1 VYRRARERDRKAG
14 RFPAYKLVRN
24 LPSVSVRMDGTK
36 NHHRPHVHISVGKQK
51 HVASLAID
59 NGELLAGR
67 LKPYELTSDGHR
79 SPGHHVEA
87 DHSPKSCSVAA
98 QPDGSACRDSLE
110 PVSSPCSAMYRSSSW
125 IGVVF
130 GRRTMSRATVWWV
143 GRSQGNGLRDS
154 GYPACERIA
163 QRRRWL
169 RWTLESR
176 ACACSTP
183 RRRSRSASLRASAAR
198 SAAARIDAPVNRLA

>member
-1 VYRRARERDRKAG
+1 MSREERLRRYVLELRRKLSYAAVDDVYRRARERDRKAG

-79 SPGHHVEA
+79 SPGHHVEG
-87 DHSPKSCSVAA
+87 
-98 QPDGSACRDSLE
+98 GSLAEIL
-110 PVSSPCSAMYRSSSW
+110 
-125 IGVVF
+125 F
-130 GRRTMSRATVWWV
+130 GRSAT
-143 GRSQGNGLRDS
+143 
-154 GYPACERIA
+154 
-163 QRRRWL
+163 RWL
-169 RWTLESR
+169 RL
-176 ACACSTP
+176 
-183 RRRSRSASLRASAAR
+183 
-198 SAAARIDAPVNRLA
+198 